1 MLESLPNPLDTP
13 LGWGLLSSHG
23 AKESKIPLAV
33 NAATRGYLP
42 FQGEGSYGDGGVD
55 GDDGGGL
62 LREEDLV
69 LLVLAA
75 VLGLLGRQI
84 LHARARL
91 GRVQM

>member
-1 MLESLPNPLDTP
+1 MRAAKHELLPVVGD
-13 LGWGLLSSHG
+13 
-23 AKESKIPLAV
+23 
-33 NAATRGYLP
+33 
-42 FQGEGSYGDGGVD
+42 GSAGGVD